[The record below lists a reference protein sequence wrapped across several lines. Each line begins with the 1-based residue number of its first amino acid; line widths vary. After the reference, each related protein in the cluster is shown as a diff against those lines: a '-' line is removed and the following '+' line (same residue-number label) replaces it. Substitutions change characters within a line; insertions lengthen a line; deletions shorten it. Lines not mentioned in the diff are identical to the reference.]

1 MITSSPRIWHTV
13 CGDLELLEAWRAGDL
28 GAGGRLFERHF
39 ASVRRYFRNK
49 VPPTEVEDLIQRT
62 FAATVEHQHQFRG
75 EARFVA
81 YLLAIARSQLHRWL
95 RARDP
100 VRDGLDATSMSL
112 HDLGISPSAMVAHKE
127 AQRDVIDAMRRLPLD
142 TQTLLELH
150 YWEEL
155 DAGEIAIALGIE
167 RGTVRVRLTRARQA
181 LREAL
186 TKARVHA
193 GTDEELDEL
202 TRRSWDPLR

>member
-1 MITSSPRIWHTV
+1 MLPFERRTWHTV
-13 CGDLELLEAWRAGDL
+13 CGDLELLQAWRAGDL

-49 VPPTEVEDLIQRT
+49 VPPAEIEDLIQRT
-62 FAATVEHQHQFRG
+62 FAATVEHQHQYRG

-100 VRDGLDATSMSL
+100 VRDGIDGTSVSL
-112 HDLGISPSAMVAHKE
+112 HDLGISPSAVVAQQEEHRE
-127 AQRDVIDAMRRLPLD
+127 VVEAMRRLPLD

-181 LREAL
+181 LREVL
-186 TKARVHA
+186 MQSRVRV
-193 GTDEELDEL
+193 GTDEQLDEL
-202 TRRSWDPLR
+202 TRRTGDLVA